1 MIEHGINKALQQ
13 REVEI
18 EQQIKEFK
26 NELEHVHGQLSEV
39 QQEKMKLDD
48 INNTLQQN
56 LQRLEADLQDRE
68 QTQNMAMNEREIHY
82 LSQIKELQTT
92 RDQSLL
98 DIQDLQLELHQ
109 MTDTIGKL
117 NQDNKKLQNNLNERE
132 HQQKQILEEHELQY
146 KQQIHE
152 HQKNLEV
159 SSQEVENLKSDL
171 ANLREEKQENEK
183 LLNDLMMSI
192 QEDFQQQIETLK
204 TKNVQLQHDYDT
216 TTNQLTKDIQDLQ
229 QKNETNVEQISQ
241 LKTEY
246 SQRTESLTQ
255 INEKLKQE
263 LDDFKNRNK
272 QTNSQDSNQTTDN
285 NKVNDQLMKQLND
298 LQQMYDDILE
308 KEANMEQKYAEERKA
323 QENIMKEKITEYE
336 TRLILA
342 RNEYMVEMQNTQL
355 DHDQEVLRL
364 KSQLQE
370 ATATS
375 KRELYLNVILS

>member
-82 LSQIKELQTT
+82 QSQIKELQTT

-370 ATATS
+370 ATAT
-375 KRELYLNVILS
+375 

>member
-82 LSQIKELQTT
+82 QSQIKELQTT